1 VDVKPRL
8 GVIGGGR
15 LAEGIAKTWLA
26 RTGQAPLIWSRS
38 GPRDS
43 RISEAT
49 WITRWTGTL
58 EAESVAIAIPGRA
71 LLDLAEG
78 NEQARQFTGNI
89 FSAAASLSH
98 ASLQQVFPQATIVCI
113 APFLIDGVNSIPLIA
128 LRPANLSNSEW
139 TNAKAALDDFGNCDV
154 VEDEAVFAR
163 MYLLGAAWPAVVL
176 AAVRA
181 AADAGVQGLPDEAAM
196 KLGKQIFL
204 RGIHSLLNAETSSEI
219 ATRSEIATPGGIT
232 ERGLKS
238 LGEVTLLFDS
248 VFQQMQARAE
258 ELRA

>member
-1 VDVKPRL
+1 MDVKPRL
-8 GVIGGGR
+8 GIIGGGR
-15 LAEGIAKTWLA
+15 LADGIARTWLA
-26 RTGQAPLIWSRS
+26 RTGQSPLIWSRG
-38 GPRDS
+38 GPRDN

-71 LLDLAEG
+71 LLELAEG
-78 NEQARQFTGNI
+78 NEQAKQFTGNI

-113 APFLIDGVNSIPLIA
+113 APFLIDMNSIPMVA
-128 LRPANLSNSEW
+128 LRPANLSDSEW
-139 TNAKAALDDFGNCDV
+139 TNVKAALDDFGDCDV
-154 VEDEAVFAR
+154 VEDEAAFAQL
-163 MYLLGAAWPAVVL
+163 YLLGASWPAVVL

-181 AADAGVQGLPDEAAM
+181 AADAGVQRLHDDAAIQ
-196 KLGKQIFL
+196 LGRRIFS
-204 RGIHSLLNAETSSEI
+204 RGIHSLLNAETS
-219 ATRSEIATPGGIT
+219 SEIATPGGIT

-238 LGEVTLLFDS
+238 LGEVTHLFNS

-258 ELRA
+258 ELSI